1 VYGGGCVVPIDE
13 KYRKSRKNVCVG
25 DESDVPEDFGTVLKR
40 LQNTHKMKE
49 L

>member
-25 DESDVPEDFGTVLKR
+25 DESDVPEDFGTVPGTV
-40 LQNTHKMKE
+40 QNTDKMKE